1 MWSFH
6 LEVPVITLK
15 KIRTLKDRVQI
26 RKCGSLMYEEAR
38 FHAVDDEYIEGLKD
52 IVNESPLI
60 TQKDKAELSMLYD
73 RYLSTRDSLYAKD
86 IYYKILSIL
95 GEEMADW
102 DFVDDE
108 GSLDPS
114 KRVVRK
120 HTLFLDR
127 IRSPYNIG
135 AVFRSAES
143 FQVDRVYLR
152 NCGDVT
158 SPRAV
163 RTSRGAVDTVPY
175 TVVDDLD
182 MLKGRPVFA
191 LETGGEMLSS
201 FSFPPDAI
209 CVLGSEEDGV
219 SPEVLELCQS
229 KVSIEQFG
237 AKGSINV
244 SVAAGILLYQWALS

>member
-1 MWSFH
+1 M
-6 LEVPVITLK
+6 ITLK
-15 KIRTLKDRVQI
+15 KIRTLKERVQI

-38 FHAVDDEYIEGLKD
+38 FPAFDDEYIEGLKA

-73 RYLSTRDSLYAKD
+73 RYLSSRDSLYAKD

-102 DFVDDE
+102 DFVDDD

-114 KRVVRK
+114 KRVVKK

-135 AVFRSAES
+135 AIFRSAES
-143 FQVDRVYLR
+143 FQVDHVYLR

-158 SPRAV
+158 SPRAI

-175 TVVDDLD
+175 TIVDDID
-182 MLKGRPVFA
+182 VLKGRPVFA

-201 FSFPPDAI
+201 FSFPPDAV

-229 KVSIEQFG
+229 RVSIEQFG

>member
-6 LEVPVITLK
+6 PEVPVITLK
-15 KIRTLKDRVQI
+15 KIRTLKERVQI

-38 FHAVDDEYIEGLKD
+38 FHAFDDKYIEGLKD

-60 TQKDKAELSMLYD
+60 TQKD
-73 RYLSTRDSLYAKD
+73 
-86 IYYKILSIL
+86 IL

-143 FQVDRVYLR
+143 FQVDHVYLR

-163 RTSRGAVDTVPY
+163 RTSRGAVNTVPY

-182 MLKGRPVFA
+182 VLKRRPVFA

-244 SVAAGILLYQWALS
+244 SVAAGIMLYQWALS